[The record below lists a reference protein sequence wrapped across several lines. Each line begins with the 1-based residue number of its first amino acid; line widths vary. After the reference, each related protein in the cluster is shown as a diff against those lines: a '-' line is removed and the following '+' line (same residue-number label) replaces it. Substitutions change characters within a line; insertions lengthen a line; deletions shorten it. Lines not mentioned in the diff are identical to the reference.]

1 MLNIKIICVGKL
13 KEKYLVD
20 AIKEYEKR
28 LKTMCKLEIIE
39 VSEHKTVDNPND
51 TQILQCINEE
61 SKNICKKIGDREFLI
76 PMCIEGNQVSSEQ
89 LAQKFDDVSLQGI
102 SKITFI
108 IGGSHGI
115 DNDIKN
121 RANMKLSMS
130 KMTFPHQLARVM
142 LLEQIYRAFSINL
155 GTKYHK

>member
-13 KEKYLVD
+13 KEKYLID

-39 VSEHKTVDNPND
+39 VAEYKIVDNPNE
-51 TQILQCINEE
+51 TQIMQCINEE
-61 SKNICKKIGDREFLI
+61 SKTICRKIADREYLI
-76 PMCIEGNQVSSEQ
+76 PMCIEGEQVSSEK
-89 LAQKFDDVSLQGI
+89 LAQKFDQVSLSGM

-115 DNDIKN
+115 DDGIKN